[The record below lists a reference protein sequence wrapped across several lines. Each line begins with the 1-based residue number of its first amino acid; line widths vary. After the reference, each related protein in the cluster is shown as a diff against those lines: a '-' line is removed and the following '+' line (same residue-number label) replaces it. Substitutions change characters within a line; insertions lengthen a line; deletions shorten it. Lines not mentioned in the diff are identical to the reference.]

1 MTTTIRS
8 VDQIQPM
15 MIPTHGPR
23 HQVRKMYEMRDL
35 GVFHSTMLVGCEL
48 PHEVHQCDE
57 VILRLRGNATIKVDE
72 RVHASGAEV
81 ASVIPA
87 GTWHQSTSTE
97 ANDSVEQIVL
107 LAYSQA
113 EGSILDAVLDVIAVD

>member
-1 MTTTIRS
+1 MTTTILNIE
-8 VDQIQPM
+8 DIQPM
-15 MIPTHGPR
+15 TIPTHGPK

-35 GVFHSTMLVGCEL
+35 GVFHSTMLAGCEL

-57 VILRLRGNATIKVDE
+57 VILRLSGNAIIKVDE
-72 RVHASGAEV
+72 RIHTSGPEV

-87 GTWHQSTSTE
+87 GTWHQSSSAE
-97 ANDSVEQIVL
+97 PDDSVKQIVL

-113 EGSILDAVLDVIAVD
+113 EGSILDAVLDAIAVD